1 MTYAGLNANFSVGL
15 KVGKYSLGSKLQ
27 GVFGISR
34 YMPFIMYIYK
44 VYNSKNYVLR
54 RAKTCLII
62 WDGGVEGINLEGHL
76 ELWYNCL

>member
-15 KVGKYSLGSKLQ
+15 KVNWHILLGFQTTRRL
-27 GVFGISR
+27 
-34 YMPFIMYIYK
+34 MPFIMYIYK